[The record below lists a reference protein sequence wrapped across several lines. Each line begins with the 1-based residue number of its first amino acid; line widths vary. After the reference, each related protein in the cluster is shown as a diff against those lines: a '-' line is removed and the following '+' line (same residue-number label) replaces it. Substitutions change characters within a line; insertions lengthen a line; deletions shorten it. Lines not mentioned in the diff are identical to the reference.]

1 MRSERLKKEVLRREM
16 EEEEK
21 RLGGAPLKVVQ
32 TKKKISQLGPYRGK
46 CELVE
51 LCILSIP
58 TPSACAHIHHVNIPT
73 AWPSG

>member
-1 MRSERLKKEVLRREM
+1 MRDGGGGKEIRWGPA
-16 EEEEK
+16 K
-21 RLGGAPLKVVQ
+21 GCSD
-32 TKKKISQLGPYRGK
+32 KKISQLGPYRGK

>member
-32 TKKKISQLGPYRGK
+32 TKKNSQLGPYRGK

>member
-32 TKKKISQLGPYRGK
+32 TKKISQLGPYRGK